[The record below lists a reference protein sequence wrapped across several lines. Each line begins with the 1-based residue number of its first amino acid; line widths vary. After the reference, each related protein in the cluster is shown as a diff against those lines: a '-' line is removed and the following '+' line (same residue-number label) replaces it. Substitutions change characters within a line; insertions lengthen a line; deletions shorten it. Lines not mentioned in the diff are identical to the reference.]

1 MPVTFSQLAS
11 FLAVARE
18 GSVSVAAR
26 QLVVTQPSVSAALSA
41 LARELGVE
49 LTERDGRAIRL
60 TAAGRALVPYAT
72 DVLGLLDQGRQAA
85 REAASSSERRLRIAA
100 VTTAGEYVAPPLLH
114 AFAVGRPDIA
124 LTLEVGNRADVFER
138 VNRHVADVG
147 IGGRPPEDG
156 RLVGPPF
163 LHNEVVVV
171 TAPDDPLA
179 ARRAVPVEE
188 LAGRTWLLREEGSG
202 TRLMVEEFL
211 AQHGLR
217 PETLTLGSNGAI
229 KHAVRLGLGISIESR
244 IAVELELE
252 SGALGT
258 IAVRGGIAP
267 REWYA
272 LRSSVGPVRE
282 PVAAFLEFV
291 KSREAQEAVEEA
303 QHAWSLR
310 RRVAKRR

>member
-1 MPVTFSQLAS
+1 MAVTFNQLAY
-11 FLAVARE
+11 FLAVARA
-18 GSVSVAAR
+18 GSVSVAAER
-26 QLVVTQPSVSAALSA
+26 LFVTQPSVSAALAS
-41 LARELGVE
+41 LADELGVA

-60 TAAGRALVPYAT
+60 TSAGRALVPYAT

-114 AFAVGRPDIA
+114 AFAALRPDIA
-124 LTLEVGNRADVFER
+124 LTLEVGNRASVFER
-138 VNRHVADVG
+138 VNAHEADVG

-156 RLVGPPF
+156 RLIGPSF
-163 LHNEVVVV
+163 LRNEVVVV

-188 LAGRTWLLREEGSG
+188 LAGRTWLMREEGSG

-211 AQHGLR
+211 ARHGLA

-244 IAVELELE
+244 IAVELELD

-258 IAVRGGIAP
+258 IAVRGGIP
-267 REWYA
+267 VRQWYA
-272 LRSSVGPVRE
+272 LRSAVGPVRE
-282 PVAAFLEFV
+282 PLQAFLEFV
-291 KSREAQEAVEEA
+291 TSSEAQEAVEEA
-303 QHAWSLR
+303 RHAWSLR
-310 RRVAKRR
+310 RRVATSG